1 MPSRKNKN
9 EKTDQALDQR
19 LLTLSALFE
28 ISQTLSS
35 SLNIRSI
42 VENVLRIPMGNLLI
56 NKGIVLLRDKDE
68 HEFKVEEL
76 KGLPREIL
84 GKILTIDTYIDRPT
98 FVKEIEKNIDWSI
111 FFQKFNIE
119 ILLPLTVSEGMIG
132 LVGFGGKISGN
143 PYEHNEIEFLNSVAN
158 IAATAVYNG
167 LNVAKIKK
175 VNINLDKKIQQL
187 HTIFDISRELN
198 ITLDQKKIASL
209 MGFAVMGELL
219 VNKYAVFLKEKN
231 TMKPLVTK
239 GLSPLL
245 NPDQELTEIEKP
257 VNLNETER
265 FQQYAKQGFVLIIP
279 LRLKDETRGVM
290 MLGEKIGEA
299 EFTSGDI
306 EFLTTLGNQAMTTL
320 ENARL
325 FKETLEKQRM
335 EEDLRIAKDMQQ
347 RLLPSTI
354 EQPEGYE
361 IAGINIPSRE
371 VGGDYYDVIH
381 IDEHTYGIVIA
392 DVSGKGAGA
401 ALLMSNLQAGLRA
414 LSVGDLGLA
423 DIIPRLNKLIYDN
436 TNLEKYITFFYGILD
451 TKTNRFT
458 FCNAGHNPPYL
469 INKKGVMQELTTGGI
484 VLGMMQGTPFETE
497 TIEFKSEDTVV
508 MFTDGITEA
517 MDNNEDEYGEMRLQ
531 NIVKKNRDK
540 SAQDIIK
547 AVSSDVKDFTHET
560 PQSDDITMVVVQ
572 AKKIQK
578 SR

>member
-1 MPSRKNKN
+1 MSSSLDKHK
-9 EKTDQALDQR
+9 KDQSLDQR

-28 ISQTLSS
+28 INQTLSS

-56 NKGIVLLRDKDE
+56 KRGIVLLKDE
-68 HEFKVEEL
+68 ETKEFKVEEL
-76 KGLPREIL
+76 KGLPREIM
-84 GKILTIDTYIDRPT
+84 GKFLQIDASIDRPT
-98 FVKEIEKNIDWSI
+98 FISDLDKNIDWSI
-111 FFQKFNIE
+111 FFRKFQITL
-119 ILLPLTVSEGMIG
+119 ILPLVVNEGMIG
-132 LVGFGGKISGN
+132 LVGFGQKINGN
-143 PYEHNEIEFLNSVAN
+143 TYEQNEIEFLNSVAN

-167 LNVAKIKK
+167 LSVAKIKK

-219 VNKYAVFLKEKN
+219 VNKYVVFLRENN

-239 GLSPLL
+239 GSSPLL
-245 NPDQELTEIEKP
+245 ESDPELIEIEKS

-265 FQQYAKQGFVLIIP
+265 FQKYLQQGFALIIP
-279 LRLKDETRGVM
+279 LRLKEETRGVM
-290 MLGEKIGEA
+290 MLGEKIGDT
-299 EFTSGDI
+299 EFTPSDI

-335 EEDLRIAKDMQQ
+335 EDDLRIAKNMQQ

-361 IAGINIPSRE
+361 IKGINIPSRE
-371 VGGDYYDVIH
+371 VGGDYYDVIQ
-381 IDEHTYGIVIA
+381 IDKHSYGIVIA

-414 LSVGDLGLA
+414 LVGGDLGLA
-423 DIIPRLNKLIYDN
+423 AIISRLNRLIYDN
-436 TNLEKYITFFYGILD
+436 TDLEKYITFFYGILN
-451 TKTNRFT
+451 TKTHTFT

-469 INKKGVMQELTTGGI
+469 INAKGSIQELKTGGI
-484 VLGMMQGTPFETE
+484 VLGMMQDAAYETE
-497 TIEFKSEDTVV
+497 TIELHKEDTIV
-508 MFTDGITEA
+508 MYTDGITEA
-517 MDNNEDEYGEMRLQ
+517 MNAQEDEFGELRLQ
-531 NIVKKNRDK
+531 E
-540 SAQDIIK
+540 IIK
-547 AVSSDVKDFTHET
+547 ENKKESAEHIIEVISSDVKNYTGNT
-560 PQSDDITMVVVQ
+560 LQSDDITMVVVKF
-572 AKKIQK
+572 KK
-578 SR
+578 

>member
-1 MPSRKNKN
+1 MTFKKNKN
-9 EKTDQALDQR
+9 NKTGQTLDQR

-42 VENVLRIPMGNLLI
+42 VENLLRIPMGNLLI
-56 NKGIVLLRDKDE
+56 NKGIVLLRDEDK
-68 HEFKVEEL
+68 HEFKTEEL

-84 GKILTIDTYIDRPT
+84 GKNLTVDTYIDRPI
-98 FVKEIEKNIDWSI
+98 FVKEIEQNIDWSI

-119 ILLPLTVSEGMIG
+119 ILLPLIVNEGMIG
-132 LVGFGGKISGN
+132 LVGFGEKIGGK
-143 PYEHNEIEFLNSVAN
+143 PYEQNEIEFLNSVAN

-265 FQQYAKQGFVLIIP
+265 FQQYAKQGFALIIP

-306 EFLTTLGNQAMTTL
+306 EFLTTLGNHAMTSL

-335 EEDLRIAKDMQQ
+335 EEDLRIAKNMQQ

-354 EQPEGYE
+354 EQPERYE
-361 IAGINIPSRE
+361 IGGINIPSRE
-371 VGGDYYDVIH
+371 VGGDYYDVIR
-381 IDEHTYGIVIA
+381 IDQDTYGIVIA

-414 LSVGDLGLA
+414 LTVGDLKLA
-423 DIIPRLNKLIYDN
+423 EIISRLNKLIYDN
-436 TNLEKYITFFYGILD
+436 TDLEKYITFFYGILD
-451 TKTNRFT
+451 TKTNTFV

-469 INKKGVMQELTTGGI
+469 IDKKGIIRELKTGGI
-484 VLGMMQGTPFETE
+484 VLGMMLGTPFETE
-497 TIEFKSEDTVV
+497 TIEFKSGDTVV
-508 MFTDGITEA
+508 MYTDGITEA
-517 MDNNEDEYGEMRLQ
+517 MDNNGDEYGEMRLQ
-531 NIVKKNRDK
+531 NIVKINRDK

-572 AKKIQK
+572 VKKFKK
-578 SR
+578 S